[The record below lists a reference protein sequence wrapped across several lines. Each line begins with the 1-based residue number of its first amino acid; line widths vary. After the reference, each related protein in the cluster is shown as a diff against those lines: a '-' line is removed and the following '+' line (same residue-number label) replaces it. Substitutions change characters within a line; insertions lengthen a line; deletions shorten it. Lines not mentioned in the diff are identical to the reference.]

1 MTAGLLAVALAAVAA
16 WLATGP
22 AVSCRRLRALG
33 DPAFAAAQG
42 NLPAPPVR
50 VLTRAWHLLR
60 RGRAERAARR
70 LVEELCTGLAAELRA
85 GRTPAEALR
94 LSADALPAPARAALG
109 QVVATASRGGDVPGA
124 LRAAATRPAHRAL
137 GWLAACWQVGVES
150 GAGLAEAVERLAA
163 SLRDEQRAR
172 REVSAQLAAPRAT
185 ARLLALLP
193 VLGIVLGTALGQRPL
208 AFLFGTP
215 YGLACLAAGAAIDL
229 LGVLW
234 TMRLAKAAE
243 VTS

>member
-16 WLATGP
+16 WLVTGP
-22 AVSCRRLRALG
+22 AVSAGRLRALG
-33 DPAFAAAQG
+33 DPVFAAEQG
-42 NLPAPPVR
+42 SLPTAPVR
-50 VLTRAWHLLR
+50 GLTRAWHRLR
-60 RGRAERAARR
+60 RGRAENAARR
-70 LVEELCTGLAAELRA
+70 LVEELCTGLVAELRA

-94 LSADALPAPARAALG
+94 LSVDALPASARAAFG
-109 QVVATASRGGDVPGA
+109 QVVAVASRGGDVPGA
-124 LRAAATRPAHRAL
+124 LRTAAAGPGHRAL

-172 REVSAQLAAPRAT
+172 REVTAQLAAPRAT

-193 VLGIVLGTALGQRPL
+193 VLGIVLGTSLGQRPL
-208 AFLFGTP
+208 AFLFGSP
-215 YGLACLAAGAAIDL
+215 YGLACLAAGVGIDL

-234 TMRLAKAAE
+234 TVRLAKAAE
-243 VTS
+243 VPA

>member
-1 MTAGLLAVALAAVAA
+1 MTAGALAVALAAVAA

-22 AVSCRRLRALG
+22 AASGRRLRALG

-42 NLPAPPVR
+42 SLPSAPVR
-50 VLTRAWHLLR
+50 ALTRAWCLVR
-60 RGRAERAARR
+60 RGRAERAASR
-70 LVEELCTGLAAELRA
+70 LVEELCTGLAAELRS

-94 LSADALPAPARAALG
+94 LSVDALPGPARATLLP
-109 QVVATASRGGDVPGA
+109 VVTSASRGGDVPGA
-124 LRAAATRPAHRAL
+124 LRAAATRPGHRAL
-137 GWLAACWQVGVES
+137 DWLAACWQVGVES

-172 REVSAQLAAPRAT
+172 REVAAQLAAPRAT

-208 AFLFGTP
+208 AFLFGSP
-215 YGLACLAAGAAIDL
+215 YGLGCLAAGVGIDL

-243 VTS
+243 VTA